1 MSDEKHRDLSA
12 QDRDR
17 VVKKMIRNPKI
28 TREEIEKETGIHR
41 QNHEKEIL
49 LPLIRDNTRLVFR
62 DNIWW
67 ESLTLH
73 SMRDAPITPDLVGR
87 DSQGRPVI
95 VEVKL
100 KFNFHGKNNPRTDR
114 EHKSIGQILQYTC
127 AYRRLSGFKDPRLF
141 IVSIDFSPD
150 VSAVCEY
157 LKEFN
162 IDIQHIAIGKILFEK
177 EVSA

>member
-1 MSDEKHRDLSA
+1 MLEEKKRVLTSK
-12 QDRDR
+12 DRDR
-17 VVKKMIRNPKI
+17 IIRRIIRNPWI

-49 LPLIRDNTRLVFR
+49 LPLIQDNTRLVFG
-62 DNIWW
+62 DNIRW

-73 SMRDAPITPDLVGR
+73 SIRDAPITPDLVGR
-87 DSQGRPVI
+87 ASQGRSVI

-127 AYRRLSGFKDPRLF
+127 AYRRLSWFKDPRLF

-162 IDIQHIAIGKILFEK
+162 IDIQHIAIEKILSEK